1 MPPLLLMKVI
11 TSHREKLAKLTTT
24 WAKSI
29 GLNFNDVERF
39 LPLFEKK
46 VLASRPLNVYQF

>member
-1 MPPLLLMKVI
+1 MKVI

>member
-11 TSHREKLAKLTTT
+11 TSHRKKLAKLTTT
-24 WAKSI
+24 MAKSI
-29 GLNFNDVERF
+29 GLNFNDVKRF